1 MTEEAAAFT
10 VPGGKYTVLEILRD
24 LPYGFSSRKQRFL
37 WQEHWGA
44 RPVTADY
51 SELYRTLQ
59 SKEADA
65 AENSIVNYYAQAFYE
80 VAPYFTEDNHTRSA
94 DVLVM
99 SLESRKKL
107 SEGDLLI
114 LDKTA
119 EESCE
124 YQRKLWAEEEAAVR
138 EALLQK
144 NAVITQLTDSEYE
157 AFRQVCE
164 QIWYSYRDGRYID
177 LIDRI
182 VAVGYLQKLPE
193 QEGEIYESGS
203 E

>member
-1 MTEEAAAFT
+1 MAEEAAAFT

-24 LPYGFSSRKQRFL
+24 LTYGFSSRKQRFL
-37 WQEHWGA
+37 WQEHWGKA
-44 RPVTADY
+44 GNCGL

-144 NAVITQLTDSEYE
+144 NAVITQLTDSDMKHSVR
-157 AFRQVCE
+157 FVSR
-164 QIWYSYRDGRYID
+164 
-177 LIDRI
+177 
-182 VAVGYLQKLPE
+182 
-193 QEGEIYESGS
+193 SGTATGMAGILT
-203 E
+203 

>member
-1 MTEEAAAFT
+1 MARA
-10 VPGGKYTVLEILRD
+10 L
-24 LPYGFSSRKQRFL
+24 
-37 WQEHWGA
+37 GA

-157 AFRQVCE
+157 TFRQVCE

>member
-1 MTEEAAAFT
+1 M
-10 VPGGKYTVLEILRD
+10 
-24 LPYGFSSRKQRFL
+24 
-37 WQEHWGA
+37 
-44 RPVTADY
+44 
-51 SELYRTLQ
+51 
-59 SKEADA
+59 
-65 AENSIVNYYAQAFYE
+65 
-80 VAPYFTEDNHTRSA
+80 
-94 DVLVM
+94 
-99 SLESRKKL
+99 
-107 SEGDLLI
+107 LI